1 MYKLTEN
8 EIVLSGVSAMIGL
21 SHWSA
26 PENWTCP
33 ESSYVVCQRLSDNH
47 SALKMETDAL
57 TVQEAYPHVRS
68 LGFMPAAASIRLLP
82 LNQPLR
88 TVNCFYD
95 RSFFERATEIDAG
108 QWRDHAGPFM
118 QLSSKCLE
126 TMMQRIHAELVHPGF
141 GADLV
146 IEAASTMIL
155 VEMARL
161 GQRGITGVKAANAR
175 LQSLAPWQLRRVRER
190 MAASAELGY
199 PSILELS
206 QLCGI
211 SSSHMMRCF
220 KTSTGLP
227 LHKYIAEER
236 IERAKQLLAENRLTI
251 KEISARLNFCSTAYF
266 TTAFSRQTGLAPS
279 EFRQRA
285 KALQNPAARDILV
298 GGLN

>member
-1 MYKLTEN
+1 MYKLTET
-8 EIVLSGVSAMIGL
+8 EIVISGVSALIGL

-33 ESSYVVCQRLSDNH
+33 ELSYVVCQRLSDNH
-47 SALKMETDAL
+47 SALQLQTGAR

-68 LGFMPAAASIRLLP
+68 LGFMPAAASICMLP
-82 LNQPLR
+82 LDKPLR

-95 RSFFERATEIDAG
+95 SSFFERVTEIDAG
-108 QWRDHAGPFM
+108 QWRDHAGSFM
-118 QLSSKCLE
+118 RLSSKCLE
-126 TMMQRIHAELVHPGF
+126 TMMQRIYAELVQPGF

-161 GQRGITGVKAANAR
+161 GQRGITLPPASAR
-175 LQSLAPWQLRRVRER
+175 PQSLAPWQLRRVRER
-190 MAASAELGY
+190 MAAAAQLGY
-199 PSILELS
+199 PSILELA

-220 KTSTGLP
+220 KISAGVP
-227 LHKYIAEER
+227 LHKYIAAER
-236 IERAKQLLAENRLTI
+236 IARAKQLLAENRLSI

-279 EFRQRA
+279 EFRRQA
-285 KALQNPAARDILV
+285 KALEKPAAQDILA